1 MNNIVYIKDIQNN
14 DSQFLELILHLQLIT
29 KYWLYSPMLYTIPL

>member
-1 MNNIVYIKDIQNN
+1 MNNIVYVKDIQYN

-29 KYWLYSPMLYTIPL
+29 KYWLHFPMLYTISL